1 MCKKIAFACCLGNVV
16 DACNHVVRM
25 NTILTSTFTYV
36 LPMTMNLSSGNI
48 DKTSYGYEQSRLKGH
63 TRRRE
68 GLLWASHSL
77 WREGLLWA
85 SHSKATNMHN
95 KPRRLETQHIT

>member
-1 MCKKIAFACCLGNVV
+1 MVWVCVMAFACCLGNVV

-36 LPMTMNLSSGNI
+36 LPMTMNLSSGYI

-63 TRRRE
+63 PEKRTL
-68 GLLWASHSL
+68 G
-77 WREGLLWA
+77 GG
-85 SHSKATNMHN
+85 KACCG
-95 KPRRLETQHIT
+95 

>member
-1 MCKKIAFACCLGNVV
+1 MCKKIAFACCLGNVHVV

-63 TRRRE
+63 PAE
-68 GLLWASHSL
+68 GRLVVGKSL
-77 WREGLLWA
+77 KGYKHA
-85 SHSKATNMHN
+85 
-95 KPRRLETQHIT
+95 Q